1 MLDFSF
7 TPAQEEFR
15 AQLRELA
22 LRELLPQYQLADR
35 EERYPDELIR
45 RVIRFCADFWKGR
58 EEHWD
63 LVAVG
68 ITAEELARGDFNC
81 VLPSLGEP
89 YRSQFL
95 GHLSEA
101 QKECWL
107 EELMSGEK
115 IIGLAITEPA
125 AGSDMGR
132 LEARAERR
140 GQRWILNGVKNSVSY
155 LNADVFYV
163 FMRTDPEAPGWKGIS
178 SFLIPR
184 DTPGLSFEPVP
195 DLGCRAIPRGLLRM
209 KDVDLGDDALVGELG
224 SAFIRISRF
233 FDVNR
238 AVIGLKCAGAAL
250 QTLDETVS
258 YASER
263 IAFGGPLMGHQAV
276 SFQLRTRRG
285 RDVSRDGAL
294 AVLPRALDAGAGDSV
309 PARGCDGEVVGA
321 QGLRRGHPPV
331 PPVPRSQGL
340 QPRAPHPAATA
351 RRDRLADRRRLGR
364 SDEADH
370 RPGLGSRPQHSKESL
385 NLKRLGLSYWYPSGT
400 APKL

>member
-1 MLDFSF
+1 MLDFTF

-22 LRELLPQYQLADR
+22 LRELLPHYQLADS
-35 EERYPDELIR
+35 EERYPHELIR

-58 EEHWD
+58 EEDWD

-68 ITAEELARGDFNC
+68 ITAEEVARGDFNC

-95 GHLSEA
+95 DHLSEA
-101 QKECWL
+101 QRERWL
-107 EELMSGEK
+107 EALMSGEK
-115 IIGLAITEPA
+115 VIGLAITEPG

-132 LEARAERR
+132 LEGRAERR
-140 GQRWILNGVKNSVSY
+140 GERWILNGVKNSVSY

-163 FMRTDPEAPGWKGIS
+163 FMRTEPEARGWKGIT

-209 KDVDLGDDALVGELG
+209 KDVELGDDALVGELG

-238 AVIGLKCAGAAL
+238 AVIGLKCVGAAL

-276 SFQLRTRRG
+276 SFALAEAATFLEMARWQCYRVLWMRQRG
-285 RDVSRDGAL
+285 IPCQREGAMAKWWVPKVCAEAIHKCLLFHGHTGYSLELPIQQRLRDVIGWQIGDGSEEVMKLIIARELVAKRNARPSR
-294 AVLPRALDAGAGDSV
+294 
-309 PARGCDGEVVGA
+309 
-321 QGLRRGHPPV
+321 
-331 PPVPRSQGL
+331 
-340 QPRAPHPAATA
+340 AT
-351 RRDRLADRRRLGR
+351 
-364 SDEADH
+364 
-370 RPGLGSRPQHSKESL
+370 
-385 NLKRLGLSYWYPSGT
+385 
-400 APKL
+400 